1 MTRDYDVEELR
12 KYELSNHSQYL
23 TKEKTSYGNSLMVKT
38 TEDHQ
43 EEPYTKRSVSQQK

>member
-23 TKEKTSYGNSLMVKT
+23 TKDKTSY
-38 TEDHQ
+38 
-43 EEPYTKRSVSQQK
+43 